1 MGEETA
7 RMGSC
12 KYSLTLTSQLEKN
25 LGKNGENDVRGTE
38 FSSSISSDPDN
49 TERRQIK
56 RIMKSLQGPYDRF
69 KHHFPLEEV
78 VDIYMEIWYDSSSSS
93 NEE

>member
-1 MGEETA
+1 M
-7 RMGSC
+7 
-12 KYSLTLTSQLEKN
+12 
-25 LGKNGENDVRGTE
+25 GKNNENDVRGQEST
-38 FSSSISSDPDN
+38 STISQDPEN
-49 TERRQIK
+49 TERRHIK

-69 KHHFPLEEV
+69 RHHYPLEEV